1 MVGIEPTLPSGNTIL
16 SRGRLPVP
24 PHRHVNYLVLSD
36 HLHTRGNWRDAVEG
50 YSLIIFA
57 ETQIYQG
64 LQLIRK
70 TFTHWILSPLRLP
83 IPSQRRLL
91 PYASVIIQHI
101 DFICQHLKSVFLWN
115 FDRFSRIFISI
126 IRHFTFLYLQ
136 YIPSGLPTTFFVF
149 PHPRFLGSTNHMASL
164 RIKRYS

>member
-1 MVGIEPTLPSGNTIL
+1 VGVEPTLPSGNTIL

-70 TFTHWILSPLRLP
+70 TFTHWILSRARLP
-83 IPSQRRLL
+83 IPTLWLDLFFNANFIIVIPPRL
-91 PYASVIIQHI
+91 V
-101 DFICQHLKSVFLWN
+101 KSSF
-115 FDRFSRIFISI
+115 
-126 IRHFTFLYLQ
+126 
-136 YIPSGLPTTFFVF
+136 
-149 PHPRFLGSTNHMASL
+149 
-164 RIKRYS
+164 

>member
-1 MVGIEPTLPSGNTIL
+1 MVGVEPTLPSGNTIL

-70 TFTHWILSPLRLP
+70 TFTHWILSPVRLP
-83 IPSQRRLL
+83 ISPLRRIYFVHRKKYYTTIKF
-91 PYASVIIQHI
+91 PM
-101 DFICQHLKSVFLWN
+101 
-115 FDRFSRIFISI
+115 SI
-126 IRHFTFLYLQ
+126 IFEKIFLPLDKKK
-136 YIPSGLPTTFFVF
+136 ITKKNSFFV
-149 PHPRFLGSTNHMASL
+149 LTINHFALIIYNCSADKESM
-164 RIKRYS
+164 RH

>member
-1 MVGIEPTLPSGNTIL
+1 MVGVEPTLPSGNTIL

-70 TFTHWILSPLRLP
+70 TFTHWILSPARLP
-83 IPSQRRLL
+83 VSPLRRILSAIL
-91 PYASVIIQHI
+91 QG
-101 DFICQHLKSVFLWN
+101 CLNLK
-115 FDRFSRIFISI
+115 DRCAKLIKSI
-126 IRHFTFLYLQ
+126 TSSFGQVNNKINHPEIRLTTAQEPLY
-136 YIPSGLPTTFFVF
+136 G
-149 PHPRFLGSTNHMASL
+149 PRNSTRVPAP
-164 RIKRYS
+164 